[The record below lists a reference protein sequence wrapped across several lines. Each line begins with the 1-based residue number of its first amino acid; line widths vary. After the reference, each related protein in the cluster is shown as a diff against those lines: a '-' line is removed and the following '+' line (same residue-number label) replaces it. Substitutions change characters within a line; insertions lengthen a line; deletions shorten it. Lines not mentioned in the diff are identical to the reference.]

1 MLLNGAVRFMLL
13 ILSDLHLNDGTTGET
28 LSPEAFALF
37 ADRLKEL
44 AITASWRSDGAYRP
58 IERIDLVLLGDVFDL
73 LHSNRWQ
80 ATAGVRP
87 WDDPQSP
94 GLIDQVTRITSDI
107 LSQNQ
112 ESLATLRAL
121 SGEGAITIPP
131 MLRAARPASDADDQ
145 PVTTRTHYM
154 VGNHD
159 WFYHLPGEA
168 YDALRQKLVE
178 QMGLANR
185 PDRPFP
191 HDIIESD
198 ELLQT
203 MRRHKVTARHGD
215 AFDPL
220 CFEGDRDLA
229 GLNDAITVDLASRF
243 VIEVEQRLG
252 HELPDATIL
261 AFREIDHFRP
271 LLLIP
276 AWIECLLE
284 RTCPQPAVR
293 KRVKQL
299 WDRLAEEL
307 LSSRLVCDR
316 DASSSANLVDGLSRA
331 LRFSKRRS
339 TGWTAATAEWLRTL
353 RGADNDSLAVHALTE
368 PDFRTRRAK
377 HVVYGHT
384 HLAEIVPLDASH
396 AEGYV
401 LDQVYFNAGTWR
413 RIYRLASFAPAGHE
427 FIAAD
432 VFSYLAFFQG
442 DERKGRSFE
451 TWTGTLGHTPAERK
465 IHRID
470 AGRSVLAGHMAPSA
484 PHLAM
489 LLGNRVGATSRRSS

>member
-1 MLLNGAVRFMLL
+1 MLI
-13 ILSDLHLNDGTTGET
+13 ILSDLHLNDGTSGET

-44 AITASWRSDGAYRP
+44 AVTASWRSDGAYRP
-58 IERIDLVLLGDVFDL
+58 IERIDLVLLGDVLDL
-73 LHSNRWQ
+73 LHSNRWHAQ
-80 ATAGVRP
+80 GSVRP

-94 GLIDQVTRITSDI
+94 GLIDQISRITGDI

-112 ESLATLRAL
+112 ESFSTLRGLATE
-121 SGEGAITIPP
+121 GEIAIPP

-145 PVTTRTHYM
+145 PVLVRTHYM

-159 WFYHLPGEA
+159 WFYHLPGGA
-168 YDALRQKLVE
+168 YDALRQKLVD

-185 PDRPFP
+185 ADRPFP
-191 HDIIESD
+191 HDITESD

-220 CFEGDRDLA
+220 SFEGDRDLS
-229 GLNDAITVDLASRF
+229 GLTDAVTLDLVGRF
-243 VIEVEQRLG
+243 VVEVEQNLG
-252 HELPDATIL
+252 HELPDAAVL
-261 AFREIDHFRP
+261 ALREIDNFRP

-276 AWIECLLE
+276 AWIEGLLE
-284 RTCPQPAVR
+284 RTCPHPAVR

-307 LSSRLVCDR
+307 LASRLVRER
-316 DASSSANLVDGLSRA
+316 DALSSANLVDGLSRA

-339 TGWTAATAEWLRTL
+339 NGWTTATAEWLRAI
-353 RGADNDSLAVHALTE
+353 RGADSDSLVAHALTE
-368 PDFRTRRAK
+368 PDFRNRRAK

-384 HLAEIVPLDASH
+384 HAAEIVPLDASH

-413 RIYRLASFAPAGHE
+413 RIYRPASFAPAGHE
-427 FIAAD
+427 FIATD
-432 VFSYLAFFQG
+432 TFSYLAFFQG
-442 DERKGRSFE
+442 DERKGRTFE
-451 TWTGTLGHTPAERK
+451 TWTGTLGHTPTERI

-470 AGRSVLAGHMAPSA
+470 AGRGVLSA
-484 PHLAM
+484 PLAQPAPHFAT
-489 LLGNRVGATSRRSS
+489 LLGNAAGMTARRRT

>member
-1 MLLNGAVRFMLL
+1 MLI
-13 ILSDLHLNDGTTGET
+13 ILSDLHLNDGTSGET

-58 IERIDLVLLGDVFDL
+58 IERIDLVLLGDVLDL
-73 LHSNRWQ
+73 LHSNRWH
-80 ATAGVRP
+80 THGDVRP
-87 WDDPQSP
+87 WDDPLSP
-94 GLIDQVTRITSDI
+94 GLIDQIARITGDI

-112 ESLATLRAL
+112 DSLAALRGLATE
-121 SGEGAITIPP
+121 GEVAIPP
-131 MLRAARPASDADDQ
+131 MLRAARPASAADDQ
-145 PVTTRTHYM
+145 PVLVRTHYM

-159 WFYHLPGEA
+159 WFYHLPGAA

-185 PDRPFP
+185 SDRPFP
-191 HDIIESD
+191 HDITESD

-220 CFEGDRDLA
+220 GFEGDRDLS
-229 GLNDAITVDLASRF
+229 GLTDAITLDLVGRF
-243 VIEVEQRLG
+243 VIEVEQNLG
-252 HELPDATIL
+252 HELPDAAVL
-261 AFREIDHFRP
+261 ALREIDNFRP

-276 AWIECLLE
+276 VWIEGLLE
-284 RTCPQPAVR
+284 RTCPHPAVR

-307 LSSRLVCDR
+307 LSSRLVRDR
-316 DASSSANLVDGLSRA
+316 DASSSANLIDGLSRA

-339 TGWTAATAEWLRTL
+339 SGWMAATTQWLRTI
-353 RGADNDSLAVHALTE
+353 RGADSDSWVDHALTE
-368 PDFRTRRAK
+368 PDFRNRRAK

-384 HLAEIVPLDASH
+384 HAAEIVPLDASH

-413 RIYRLASFAPAGHE
+413 RTYRPASFAPAGHE
-427 FIAAD
+427 FIATD

-442 DERKGRSFE
+442 DERKGRTFE
-451 TWTGTLGHTPAERK
+451 TWTGTLGHTPAERI

-470 AGRSVLAGHMAPSA
+470 AGRGVLSAPAAQSA
-484 PHLAM
+484 PHFAS
-489 LLGNRVGATSRRSS
+489 LLGNTPGLTSRRRS

>member
-1 MLLNGAVRFMLL
+1 
-13 ILSDLHLNDGTTGET
+13 LNDGTTGET

-73 LHSNRWQ
+73 LHSNRWHV
-80 ATAGVRP
+80 AEAARP

-94 GLIDQVTRITSDI
+94 GLIDQVTRITGEI
-107 LSQNQ
+107 LAQNQ
-112 ESLATLRAL
+112 ESLATLRGLAMD
-121 SGEGAITIPP
+121 GEITIPP

-145 PVTTRTHYM
+145 PVLLRTHYM

-168 YDALRQKLVE
+168 YDALRQRLID
-178 QMGLANR
+178 QMGLANCAE
-185 PDRPFP
+185 RPFP
-191 HDIIESD
+191 HDITESD
-198 ELLQT
+198 ELLQA

-220 CFEGDRDLA
+220 SFEGDRDLS
-229 GLNDAITVDLASRF
+229 GLSDAITLDLVGRF
-243 VIEVEQRLG
+243 VLEVEQNLG
-252 HELPDATIL
+252 QALPDAAVL
-261 AFREIDHFRP
+261 GLREIDNFRP

-276 AWIECLLE
+276 AWIEGLLE

-307 LSSRLVCDR
+307 LSSSLVRQR
-316 DASSSANLVDGLSRA
+316 DALSSANLIDGLSRA

-339 TGWTAATAEWLRTL
+339 TGWTRATAEWLRAL
-353 RGADNDSLAVHALTE
+353 RGADNDTFASHALTE
-368 PDFRTRRAK
+368 PDFRNRRAK

-384 HLAEIVPLDASH
+384 HAAEIVPLDASH

-413 RIYRLASFAPAGHE
+413 RIHRPASFAPAGHE
-427 FIAAD
+427 FIASD

-442 DERKGRSFE
+442 DERKGRTFE
-451 TWTGTLGHTPAERK
+451 TWTGTLGHTPAERI

-470 AGRSVLAGHMAPSA
+470 AGRGLLSGSLGPQA
-484 PHLAM
+484 PHFAS
-489 LLGNRVGATSRRSS
+489 LLGNTAGASSRRRS

>member
-1 MLLNGAVRFMLL
+1 MLI
-13 ILSDLHLNDGTTGET
+13 ILSDLHLNDGTTGAT
-28 LSPEAFALF
+28 LSPEAFSLF

-58 IERIDLVLLGDVFDL
+58 IERIDLVLLGDVLDL
-73 LHSNRWQ
+73 LHSNRWHVVP
-80 ATAGVRP
+80 GVRP

-94 GLIDQVTRITSDI
+94 GLVDQVSRITGDI

-121 SGEGAITIPP
+121 AVEGEIAIPP
-131 MLRAARPASDADDQ
+131 MLRAARPSSDADDQ
-145 PVTTRTHYM
+145 PVLVRTHYM

-168 YDALRQKLVE
+168 YDALRQKLAE

-185 PDRPFP
+185 LDCPFP
-191 HDIIESD
+191 HEITESD

-215 AFDPL
+215 AFDSL
-220 CFEGDRDLA
+220 SFEGDRDLS
-229 GLNDAITVDLASRF
+229 GLTDAITLDLVVRF
-243 VIEVEQRLG
+243 VIEVEQKLG
-252 HELPDATIL
+252 CELPDAAIL
-261 AFREIDHFRP
+261 ALREIDNFRP

-276 AWIECLLE
+276 AWIEGVLE

-299 WDRLAEEL
+299 WDRLADEL
-307 LSSRLVCDR
+307 LCGRLVRER
-316 DASSSANLVDGLSRA
+316 DALSSANLIDGLSRA

-339 TGWTAATAEWLRTL
+339 SGWTAATTEWLRTI
-353 RGADNDSLAVHALTE
+353 RGADGDSFAGHALTE
-368 PDFRTRRAK
+368 PDFRNHRSK

-384 HLAEIVPLDASH
+384 HAAEIVPLDASH

-413 RIYRLASFAPAGHE
+413 RVYRPVNSSPARHE
-427 FIAAD
+427 FIATD

-451 TWTGTLGHTPAERK
+451 TWTGTLGHTPAER
-465 IHRID
+465 IIRRID
-470 AGRSVLAGHMAPSA
+470 AGHGLSSQITLQA
-484 PHLAM
+484 PHFVT
-489 LLGNRVGATSRRSS
+489 LLSNTAGLSARQRS